1 CDTSCTD
8 GPIITRAFAKRTW
21 CLAPNASHTLQRERR
36 PARHVASPSVPIC
49 SPGWLLMP
57 AARHSARI
65 ADSHLRLRP
74 AGPAVEA
81 GLCRTGGRVVEGAR
95 LESVY
100 TFIAYRGFESPSV
113 RQEISRHCLKMPRN
127 PQKTRLCGFFYAR
140 RCPRLPPCS
149 PPHLLVILLVNL
161 LAAAVRPFFTSK
173 WGVATH
179 GRTGQTVGHPDT

>member
-1 CDTSCTD
+1 GRARQTCCDTSCTD
-8 GPIITRAFAKRTW
+8 GPITRAFANRTW
-21 CLAPNASHTLQRERR
+21 CLAPNASHTLRRERR

-113 RQEISRHCLKMPRN
+113 RQELKSPL
-127 PQKTRLCGFFYAR
+127 KIKGLFYF
-140 RCPRLPPCS
+140 S
-149 PPHLLVILLVNL
+149 
-161 LAAAVRPFFTSK
+161 
-173 WGVATH
+173 
-179 GRTGQTVGHPDT
+179 